1 MSDVTVSA
9 CGKLHGGRG
18 EVYAVGQVLPCAG
31 FCKQLIGI
39 FKHMLISALGPYC
52 VGVGTAIGKVIRVA
66 FALFRKPEAQGVCC
80 CLPCFVIREAGGF
93 IVGIAI
99 HEYGVYTGK
108 RTPRKDGGW
117 GSFGICLAMRVP
129 CGMLHAV
136 DYFACLF
143 NPMAGRIQV
152 VP

>member
-1 MSDVTVSA
+1 MPNVTVSA
-9 CGKLHGGRG
+9 CGKLHSGGG
-18 EVYAVGQVLPCAG
+18 EFYAVGQVLPCAG

-52 VGVGTAIGKVIRVA
+52 VWIGTAIGEVIRVA

-99 HEYGVYTGK
+99 HEYGVYAGK
-108 RTPRKDGGW
+108 RTSRKDGRR
-117 GSFGICLAMRVP
+117 GSFGICLAMRVTR
-129 CGMLHAV
+129 GMLNAV
-136 DYFACLF
+136 NNFTCLL
-143 NPMAGRIQV
+143 NPMAGRI
-152 VP
+152 